1 LKKARNLY
9 GQYFIYIYFQIIITL
24 CLFYNNIILS
34 AIGIRAWDRAG
45 AEGTDKACRL
55 INILIILADM
65 IKLIAIYQLLNCRL
79 NREKSVLFNVYFA
92 AFGWTVSEVEGILTE
107 LLVKIFVKNYRDT
120 DNAKVR
126 SDYGILASI
135 VGIICNLAL
144 SAVKII
150 IGMIINSI
158 SVTADGFNNLSDAA
172 SSVIGFIGISLA
184 KRPADK
190 EHPFGHGRFEYISA
204 LVVAI
209 LIIQVGLEL
218 FQGSLKKVLSPETVS
233 FSPVLTVI
241 LFISIFIKLWLMVF
255 MRKLGR
261 RINSS
266 VMLASSYDSRND
278 VIITSVTVASALV
291 AAVTGLKLD
300 SYMGLLVSVFVII
313 SGIKIVKETIEPL
326 LGQAVEYEIFEKIS
340 KMVESYEGIVGT
352 HDLIIHNYGP
362 SYRMAT
368 IHVEI
373 PNNMNIEKAH
383 ETIDQIERDA
393 LEKLDIFLVIHMDP
407 IEVDDEAVLEK
418 KNLLLQ
424 VIKEFEE
431 KATIHDFRVVNGEH
445 HINLIFDMVVPYS
458 YTKSQEQEL
467 RKKIED
473 ELKRRDERYQ
483 CIITIENSF
492 IADKNSK
499 E

>member
-1 LKKARNLY
+1 M
-9 GQYFIYIYFQIIITL
+9 
-24 CLFYNNIILS
+24 
-34 AIGIRAWDRAG
+34 
-45 AEGTDKACRL
+45 TD
-55 INILIILADM
+55 
-65 IKLIAIYQLLNCRL
+65 
-79 NREKSVLFNVYFA
+79 F
-92 AFGWTVSEVEGILTE
+92 
-107 LLVKIFVKNYRDT
+107 LVKIFVKDYMNT
-120 DNAKVR
+120 DKAKVR
-126 SDYGILASI
+126 SDYGILASV
-135 VGIICNLAL
+135 VGLICNLAL
-144 SAVKII
+144 SAVKIV

-158 SVTADGFNNLSDAA
+158 SVMADGFNNLSDAA

-218 FQGSLKKVLSPETVS
+218 FQSSLQKVFNPEEIS
-233 FSPVLTVI
+233 FYPILTAI
-241 LFISIFIKLWLMVF
+241 LFLSIFIKLWLMLF
-255 MRKLGR
+255 NRKLGK
-261 RINSS
+261 RIGSS
-266 VMLASSYDSRND
+266 VMMASSYDARND
-278 VIITSVTVASALV
+278 VIITSATVASALI
-291 AAVTGLKLD
+291 AAVTGLKID
-300 SYMGLLVSVFVII
+300 AYMGLLVSAFVII

-326 LGQAVEYEIFEKIS
+326 LGQAVEYEIFEKITR
-340 KMVESYEGIVGT
+340 MVESYEGIVGT

-362 SYRMAT
+362 THRMAT
-368 IHVEI
+368 IHAEV
-373 PNNMNIEKAH
+373 PNNMDIEKAH

-418 KNLLLQ
+418 KNMLMQ
-424 VIKEFEE
+424 IIKRIDD

-458 YTKSQEQEL
+458 YNKSQEQEL
-467 RKKIED
+467 RMKIEE

-492 IADKNSK
+492 IAEKDSK